1 MQVDISFLIAVISLS
16 LSAIVGL
23 SGLRRNA
30 KHDDKQDASNQAA
43 VLVKL
48 ETITSTLAEVKADTR
63 STRDDMQMIRERLT
77 IVEQSVKSAHHRID
91 TIEGGKKNE

>member
-1 MQVDISFLIAVISLS
+1 MQIDISFLIAILS
-16 LSAIVGL
+16 LCLSAVVGL

-91 TIEGGKKNE
+91 AIDGKERKE

>member
-1 MQVDISFLIAVISLS
+1 MQIDTSFLIAVLS
-16 LSAIVGL
+16 LCLSAVVGL
-23 SGLRRNA
+23 SGLRRNT

-48 ETITSTLAEVKADTR
+48 ETITNTLAEVKADTR